1 MNAAQRINGIF
12 FHVPD
17 LDESF
22 PKLLS
27 HFEELQLMI
36 LNHEDTPLI
45 EAKFKHGAL
54 LAIRTFRRE
63 EEAMELCRDP
73 GQLMHK
79 TAHQKFLRTVQELS
93 AMATKDGPSVPLAQD
108 VRNRIVEWIVDH
120 HRLMNASL
128 GRLIKE
134 AVNRSI
140 RHHQESDGGALFP
153 G

>member
-12 FHVPD
+12 FHVTD

-22 PKLLS
+22 PKLLT
-27 HFEELQLMI
+27 HFEELQMMV
-36 LNHEDTPLI
+36 LNHEDNPPI

-73 GQLMHK
+73 GQSMHK
-79 TAHQKFLRTVQELS
+79 MAHQKFLRTLQELS
-93 AMATKDGPSVPLAQD
+93 ANVATDGPSVPLAQD
-108 VRNRIVEWIVDH
+108 IRVRLVDWIVDH

-128 GRLIKE
+128 GRLVKE
-134 AVNRSI
+134 AVSRSV